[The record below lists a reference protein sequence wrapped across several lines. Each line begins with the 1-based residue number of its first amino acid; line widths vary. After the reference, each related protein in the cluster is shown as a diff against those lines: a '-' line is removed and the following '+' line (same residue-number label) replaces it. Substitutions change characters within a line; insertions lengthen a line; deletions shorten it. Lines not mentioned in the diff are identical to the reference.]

1 MYAGFWRRLA
11 ALMLD
16 LVVLLVPMIV
26 LGIVVALVTGP
37 KSTATI
43 AADLS
48 TLAAL
53 WLYFAGMESS
63 RRQATLGKIAFGVRV
78 VDLNGERISFLRA
91 TARLFAKILS
101 ALSLFVGFLMAG
113 VTRRKQA
120 LHDIV
125 AGSLVVESDANPSAL
140 ERSLPQRAP
149 SAGGIV
155 AIALSVVCLPLA
167 AAGAAIAFPAYQDYR
182 VRTKVN
188 DAVKS
193 VRGAT
198 AGVAAYMARHKRP
211 PRSLE
216 EARAVPS
223 SPHLR
228 EALITREGAIVLTLA
243 VEKLEGKRIVF
254 VPTDGATDRITWTC
268 TSEDIAPRY
277 LPRQCRR

>member
-16 LVVLLVPMIV
+16 LMVLLVPMIV
-26 LGIVVALVTGP
+26 LGIVVALITGP

-43 AADLS
+43 AADAS
-48 TLAAL
+48 TFAAL

-63 RRQATLGKIAFGVRV
+63 RKQATLGKIAFGVRV
-78 VDLNGERISFLRA
+78 VDLNGERISFPRA

-101 ALSLFVGFLMAG
+101 VLSLFVGFLMAG

-125 AGSLVVESDANPSAL
+125 AGSLVVESEANPSAL

-167 AAGAAIAFPAYQDYR
+167 AAAAAIAFPAYQDYR

-188 DAVKS
+188 DVVLS
-193 VRGAT
+193 VRSAT
-198 AGVAAYMARHKRP
+198 AGVAAYMARHETA

-216 EARAVPS
+216 EVHAVPS

-254 VPTDGATDRITWTC
+254 VPTGGAADRITWTC